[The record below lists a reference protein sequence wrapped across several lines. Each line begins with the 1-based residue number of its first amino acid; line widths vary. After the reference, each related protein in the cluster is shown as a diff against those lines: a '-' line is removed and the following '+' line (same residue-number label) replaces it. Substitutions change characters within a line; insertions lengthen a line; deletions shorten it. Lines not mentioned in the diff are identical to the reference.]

1 MGFGTT
7 RLIGKQLNKS
17 SLSSSQVKG
26 LNMLKSICDVRKQPA
41 INQVEEEK
49 QERKPNRLRNLMSLE
64 AIPDSSL
71 PMVPV
76 DLSNNV

>member
-1 MGFGTT
+1 M
-7 RLIGKQLNKS
+7 
-17 SLSSSQVKG
+17 
-26 LNMLKSICDVRKQPA
+26 NMLKSICDVRKQPA